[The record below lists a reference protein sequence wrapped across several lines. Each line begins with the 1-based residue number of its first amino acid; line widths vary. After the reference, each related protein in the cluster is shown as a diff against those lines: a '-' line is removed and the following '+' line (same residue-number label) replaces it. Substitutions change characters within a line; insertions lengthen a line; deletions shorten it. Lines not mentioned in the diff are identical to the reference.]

1 MSSTSKSVHLVKMY
15 HVPTPPA
22 EHPEIYEVRSDLED
36 DGDEWC
42 VSTVTDTSTLWF
54 RINAEKIANLVIC
67 VG

>member
-1 MSSTSKSVHLVKMY
+1 MY